1 MSTAKS
7 GTSCKDGEHL
17 QKHMKDKRT
26 NICNMETCMK
36 DSTICGQHYQ
46 HNLDNIPWLKWGND
60 WRNKKV
66 RELKLD
72 PTNPILLTRP
82 IDPEIINNCEEI
94 KQHFQ
99 TQHEKIMSN
108 STLPELEAAETNA
121 ISETSGTTLISKSN
135 FENANNE
142 QIIDRRGRIAGL
154 NIALLAGNNG
164 NPVLAAFDSGAT
176 RTTIRLDAAQG
187 PNSKIKLLKLGPDT
201 ATQGVGSI
209 RVPSQHAE
217 IEIPTQMNKNGY
229 FRIDVLVQ
237 ETIVITQE
245 KCPPETLLNYC
256 VDKLQGIEGY
266 EKTTINNFQQLL
278 GGNVDILIGEDLSDL
293 HPDEIGT
300 IYDGFKIVHHKAKLY
315 NPNQFLLSL
324 IHI

>member
-1 MSTAKS
+1 
-7 GTSCKDGEHL
+7 
-17 QKHMKDKRT
+17 MKDKRT

-46 HNLDNIPWLKWGND
+46 HNIDNVPWLKWGND

-142 QIIDRRGRIAGL
+142 QIIDRRGRIASL

-176 RTTIRLDAAQG
+176 KTTIRYDATQG
-187 PNSKIKLLKLGPDT
+187 ANSKIKLLELGPDT
-201 ATQGVGSI
+201 TTQGVGSI
-209 RVPSQHAE
+209 RVPSRCGV
-217 IEIPTQMNKNGY
+217 IEVLAPAHYTRKYITL
-229 FRIDVLVQ
+229 DVLVQ

-245 KCPPETLLNYC
+245 KYPPETLLNYC

-266 EKTTINNFQQLL
+266 EKTTINNFQQQL
-278 GGNVDILIGEDLSDL
+278 GGNVDILIGEDLLDL
-293 HPDEIGT
+293 QPDTIGE
-300 IYDGFKIVHHKAKLY
+300 IYDGFKIVRHKIGRA
-315 NPNQFLLSL
+315 
-324 IHI
+324 HV